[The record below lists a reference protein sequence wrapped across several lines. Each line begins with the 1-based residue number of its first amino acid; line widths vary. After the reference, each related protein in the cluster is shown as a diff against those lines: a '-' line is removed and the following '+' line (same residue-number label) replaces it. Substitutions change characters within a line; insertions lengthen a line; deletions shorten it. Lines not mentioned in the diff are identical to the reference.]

1 MACLFTLFVV
11 SFHEYVLINP
21 KLPCNEHVDDSN
33 TDPTFEEEKGKN
45 TAKSSES
52 WGGQI
57 LAGYIEEVAR
67 EGGPED
73 PAIPSAVEEAL
84 GDPAEGH
91 QEILSW
97 SPVWQ

>member
-1 MACLFTLFVV
+1 MACLFTLFEV
-11 SFHEYVLINP
+11 SFQEYALINP
-21 KLPCNEHVDDSN
+21 KLPCNERGDDSN
-33 TDPTFEEEKGKN
+33 TGPTFEEKKEKN

-57 LAGYIEEVAR
+57 LAGCIEEVAR
-67 EGGPED
+67 EVGPED
-73 PAIPSAVEEAL
+73 LAIPSAVEEAL

-97 SPVWQ
+97 SLMWQ